1 MAVRPN
7 EEHPCELN
15 RKWNYVCRLYIGL
28 SEVFAL
34 LSLTIFPLSS
44 PSAHSEMRAMPP
56 SDPLKMKQLYI
67 GLSKVL
73 NIGQSE
79 VCALALHYYFSSEF
93 AFGSLRVVLPTP
105 PPPQKK

>member
-7 EEHPCELN
+7 EEHPCDLN
-15 RKWNYVCRLYIGL
+15 RKWNYVGRLYIGL

-44 PSAHSEMRAMPP
+44 HLAHSDMRAMQP
-56 SDPLKMKQLYI
+56 SDPLKMKLLYI

-79 VCALALHYYFSSEF
+79 VCVIAINY
-93 AFGSLRVVLPTP
+93 
-105 PPPQKK
+105 